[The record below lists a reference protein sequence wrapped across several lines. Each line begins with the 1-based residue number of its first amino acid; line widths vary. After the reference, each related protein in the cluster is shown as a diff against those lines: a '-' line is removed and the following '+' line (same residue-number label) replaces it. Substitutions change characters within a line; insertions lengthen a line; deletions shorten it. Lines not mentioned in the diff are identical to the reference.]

1 MYLQSPWQ
9 RRKQKALNA
18 IMLFLGIK
26 SRTEFHL
33 PKDSYN
39 VCVQVTLAEKIAL
52 REM

>member
-1 MYLQSPWQ
+1 
-9 RRKQKALNA
+9 
-18 IMLFLGIK
+18 MLFLGIK
-26 SRTEFHL
+26 SRRTEFHL